1 MVFFSVVS
9 EFYKRIQ
16 GNVNKIYPRDSGS
29 NGGRPQ
35 GGDDL
40 GPEPS
45 EKYIYQHQLEVEK
58 RWSELLSIMTEDDTG
73 HVRATEETALM
84 KLWIEEFFIKLAVY
98 RERLDK
104 RVTEIKNR
112 SKE

>member
-1 MVFFSVVS
+1 
-9 EFYKRIQ
+9 
-16 GNVNKIYPRDSGS
+16 
-29 NGGRPQ
+29 
-35 GGDDL
+35 
-40 GPEPS
+40 
-45 EKYIYQHQLEVEK
+45 
-58 RWSELLSIMTEDDTG
+58 MTEDDTG